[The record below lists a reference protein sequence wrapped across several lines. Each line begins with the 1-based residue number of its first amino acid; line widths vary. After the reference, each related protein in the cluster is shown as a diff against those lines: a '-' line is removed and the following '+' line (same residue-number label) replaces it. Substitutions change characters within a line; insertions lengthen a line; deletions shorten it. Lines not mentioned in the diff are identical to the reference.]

1 MSRLPLAGSL
11 LAMILL
17 SSNLTAAAAP
27 IETAAKQVLL
37 VDEADGTVLLARN
50 IHQKVEPASLTK
62 LMTAEILLSEL
73 SAGTVRE
80 DTVFTVSEHA
90 WRTGG
95 APSGSVAMFLKP
107 KEEVPVIDLLRGI
120 VVQSGNDAAITIAEN
135 LAGSEEQ
142 FAERM
147 NSRAAELGLTD
158 TTFHNPS
165 GLSHPDQL
173 VSMADLVTLG
183 RHIHRTYPD
192 YWPIFAEPAFEWN
205 KVFQRN
211 RNPALSPRI
220 GGDGLKTGQ
229 NESLGFGVVATKA
242 KGDRRVFLAMGG
254 LTSRDERFQETRKLL
269 DWALDGFARK
279 PLYRAGELV
288 ETVPVFGGTEEK
300 VALLLA
306 ETFQPLI
313 PVDGAGVDAQVMY
326 SGPIAAPVQRGEE
339 IAKLIVRV
347 NGSETV
353 SVPLLAAD
361 DVSSKGLFTRAADA
375 LSELA
380 FGWLRNVELPWT
392 TAS

>member
-1 MSRLPLAGSL
+1 MIYRIFGGSVLAL
-11 LAMILL
+11 CLL
-17 SSNLTAAAAP
+17 SADRIVLAEP

-37 VDEADGTVLLARN
+37 LDEADGTVLLSSN

-62 LMTAEILLSEL
+62 LMTAEVLLSEL
-73 SAGTVRE
+73 KAGRVLE
-80 DTVFTVSEHA
+80 DTIFTVSENA

-135 LAGSEEQ
+135 LEGSEGK

-147 NSRAAELGLTD
+147 NRRAAELGLSD
-158 TTFHNPS
+158 SSFRNAS
-165 GLSHPDQL
+165 GLSDPEQV
-173 VSMADLVTLG
+173 VSMADLVTLA
-183 RHIHRTYPD
+183 RHIHRTYPK

-242 KGDRRVFLAMGG
+242 AGDRRVFLAMGG

-269 DWALDGFARK
+269 DWALEDFARR
-279 PLYRAGELV
+279 PLYSAGDIV
-288 ETVPVFGGTEEK
+288 ETVPVYGGTSET
-300 VALLLA
+300 VALKLA
-306 ETFQPLI
+306 KTFKPLI
-313 PVDGAGVDAQVMY
+313 PIDGQGVTAQIEY
-326 SGPIAAPVQRGEE
+326 SGPIAAPVVRGDE
-339 IAKLIVRV
+339 IARLVVRV
-347 NGSETV
+347 NDRQTV
-353 SVPLLAAD
+353 SVPLLAAAN
-361 DVSSKGLFTRAADA
+361 VPSKGLFTRAADA
-375 LSELA
+375 LGELA
-380 FGWLRNVELPWT
+380 FGWLRNVKLPWT